1 MIVCN
6 PPYIPTGS
14 LKNMPSLIIENEP
27 KEAFDAGP
35 FGINFYRR
43 LIKNSPLYLKPQ
55 GILVFEIGAGQ
66 ENLVTRILEKSGSYD
81 KIEYYD
87 DGEQIRAISAVCK

>member
-1 MIVCN
+1 MYDGFLKCM
-6 PPYIPTGS
+6 TT
-14 LKNMPSLIIENEP
+14 LKN
-27 KEAFDAGP
+27 
-35 FGINFYRR
+35 
-43 LIKNSPLYLKPQ
+43 LKPQ

-81 KIEYYD
+81 KIEYFD